1 MTLRALI
8 VEDRESAR
16 NVLRKLL
23 SRHPDVVLVAE
34 CEDTAGA
41 WPIIEDPASGLDV
54 VFLDIDIQTEGERAD
69 MDLAYRIDRLLR
81 PQKIRIVFTTA
92 YDTFALEA
100 HEVQPFGYL
109 VKPIDEA
116 KVLQVLHRIR
126 ADNMQHPPSVPMPI
140 EIKYRTLVHS
150 EAVWCTRFVLPADI
164 LYIQSDDST
173 VNVHLLSGEV
183 LERVNRPLKNWQEPC
198 FMQVHKSF
206 VLNFDNVN
214 GYKKNPFNEEGY
226 KATFTGATKDIPI
239 GKTYEAAFFAALA
252 KKTRV

>member
-1 MTLRALI
+1 MMLRGLI
-8 VEDRESAR
+8 VEDHESAR
-16 NVLRKLL
+16 KLL
-23 SRHPDVVLVAE
+23 KELLVRHPDVELVAE
-34 CEDTAGA
+34 CEDTASA
-41 WPIIEDPASGLDV
+41 WPIIADPASGLDV
-54 VFLDIDIQTEGERAD
+54 VFLDIDIQTEGERAG
-69 MDLAYRIDRLLR
+69 MDLAYRIDRLLP

-92 YDTFALEA
+92 FPEFALEA

-109 VKPIDEA
+109 VKPINDA
-116 KVLQVLHRIR
+116 KVSQVLHRIR
-126 ADNMQHPPSVPMPI
+126 ADNMQRPPPVSTLI

-150 EAVWCTRFVLPADI
+150 EAVWCTRFVPAAEI
-164 LYIQSDDST
+164 LYVQSDDST

-183 LERVNRPLKNWQEPC
+183 LVRVNRPLKNWQEPC

-239 GKTYEAAFFAALA
+239 GKTYEAAFFPALA
-252 KKTRV
+252 KKTRA